1 MPKIKAPVRTPHI
14 DMTPMVD
21 LFSVLLIFLLLTAT
35 FVPAEVTPIQSP
47 NSISEKQAPDNDIMM
62 IFISKDSL
70 VFFNIDNGKDTS
82 THFRSKLLEKMG
94 EQYKIIFTPQE
105 LKKFGTMSAFGMP
118 MKDIK
123 TWINAKDSKIREKLQ
138 VGIPTDSL
146 DNQLAWWIRMARL
159 TNPGAEVALKGD
171 AETPYMVVKKVMD
184 LLQENKVNKFNL
196 VTNLMK
202 DEVTIKDLPPAQ

>member
-70 VFFNIDNGKDTS
+70 IFFNIDNGKDTS

-94 EQYKIIFTPQE
+94 EQYKITFTPQE

-171 AETPYMVVKKVMD
+171 AETPYMAVKKVMD

-202 DEVTIKDLPPAQ
+202 DEVTIKDLPPVQ